1 MCSLQLAAA
10 LLQQQIAAD
19 RSMQQE
25 HGFASVA
32 SPRPARNNSL
42 PSRLSRE
49 EGRFCELKQKLT
61 DSEET
66 IRSLERAGLQLAAK
80 LALAEQACREAKAEG
95 ERQVQQLLQKQKIRS
110 LQKRLAKAKRR
121 APSEGAKGEAK
132 REAKEVEG
140 DEAGKASTGRM
151 TPTSP
156 AHVDENESPQDHGVT
171 VNMENN
177 DNEDEAADQPPKPEN
192 KDKEDEAEAQPPR
205 PENKDKEDEAAAQ
218 PPKPQKIPGKKNGK
232 QKEKEKA
239 GKASS
244 KKKLKARDAKKKAK
258 DKKSHKVAMKKKYK
272 KKRRS
277 SSSST
282 SSS

>member
-1 MCSLQLAAA
+1 MAQAQAAQVVTQQQQQQAAHDQRAAA

-19 RSMQQE
+19 RSMQQKR
-25 HGFASVA
+25 GFASVA
-32 SPRPARNNSL
+32 SPRPAHNHSL

-95 ERQVQQLLQKQKIRS
+95 ERQVQQLLQKQRIRS
-110 LQKRLAKAKRR
+110 LQKRLAHQKRLAQSTKKAKRR

-140 DEAGKASTGRM
+140 DNAGKA

-156 AHVDENESPQDHGVT
+156 THVDEN
-171 VNMENN
+171 
-177 DNEDEAADQPPKPEN
+177 
-192 KDKEDEAEAQPPR
+192 
-205 PENKDKEDEAAAQ
+205 
-218 PPKPQKIPGKKNGK
+218 NGGS
-232 QKEKEKA
+232 E
-239 GKASS
+239 
-244 KKKLKARDAKKKAK
+244 
-258 DKKSHKVAMKKKYK
+258 
-272 KKRRS
+272 RR
-277 SSSST
+277 
-282 SSS
+282 